1 MIIVVTYVGANG
13 TEKNIKILL
22 DVQKLLGIALFL
34 LRFPIWF
41 AQRNLHHPLNK

>member
-1 MIIVVTYVGANG
+1 MLIVVTYVGVNG

-34 LRFPIWF
+34 LRFPI
-41 AQRNLHHPLNK
+41 